1 MKKSVC
7 GTVNVSFFY
16 SLNYHSVWIS
26 LYFVVEHFCTV
37 YLWSMECGIVH
48 FLNQSVLEVCPPFFL
63 CWIKLK
69 GLDWMKF
76 FYDFLRRFT
85 FLGLIFWIIKI
96 TKVVY
101 KCLFAGIL
109 IQDIAFSWKK
119 GCRLAVELQLWGL
132 FSSNP
137 FGKREWRFLPRVLVS
152 VFHRIKLELSLSVL
166 ADHLLKE
173 AWSLGN
179 LQPLFLFLYPRLEV
193 RL

>member
-48 FLNQSVLEVCPPFFL
+48 FLNNRFWKFAHLFFVLNKIE
-63 CWIKLK
+63 
-69 GLDWMKF
+69 
-76 FYDFLRRFT
+76 RTT

-179 LQPLFLFLYPRLEV
+179 LQPLFLFLYPRSEV